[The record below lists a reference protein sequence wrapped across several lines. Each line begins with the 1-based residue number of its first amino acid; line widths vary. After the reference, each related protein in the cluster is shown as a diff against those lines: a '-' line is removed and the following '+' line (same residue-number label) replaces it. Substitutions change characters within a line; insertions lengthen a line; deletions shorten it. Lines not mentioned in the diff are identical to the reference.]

1 MAQAQTN
8 QHTQQRGIFYM
19 FGSATIWGTWILI
32 ISSVSLPSIYILPIT
47 FTSTAIALSLYIILR
62 GHQSSLIRIFLNRK
76 FLRLI
81 LWVGF
86 LEVLQSSLYI
96 VSYSIAI
103 QDGGSVVIPIIRSL
117 AGIITPLLAT
127 ISANE
132 RFSKTYLIYGTLSSL
147 GAILIFSRGGITA
160 GEDLS
165 YLALAMVTTSVI
177 IRGWFYLQQRFVAQ
191 EMTKNVYDTT
201 HVLTAQMIIS
211 ASILIIVSIIY
222 FLVTP
227 APTIENLPQEFV
239 FLAVFGLTHTGLA
252 SMLRLLAMRQI
263 TAQQSIIIM
272 YFEPFLSVMLSILFL
287 GETVTIGFF
296 IGAGL
301 ILFSAGATSLQSS
314 KMT

>member
-1 MAQAQTN
+1 MAQAQAT
-8 QHTQQRGIFYM
+8 QHRGIFYM

-47 FTSTAIALSLYIILR
+47 FTSTAIALSVYIILR
-62 GHQSSLIRIFLNRK
+62 GHQSSLIRIFQNQK

-96 VSYSIAI
+96 ISYSIAI

-127 ISANE
+127 MSTNE
-132 RFSKTYLIYGTLSSL
+132 RFSKTYLIYGTLSSF

-165 YLALAMVTTSVI
+165 YLALGMVTTSVI

-191 EMTKNVYDTT
+191 EMTKNLYDTT

-211 ASILIIVSIIY
+211 ASILIVISVIY

-314 KMT
+314 KIKKG